1 MTDVITLAEAKTN
14 ATQAV
19 AEGRRSRSIVDRIAQ
34 FMTRRRITKLRA
46 DIVAAQERI
55 SSLGP
60 MATECKRKAQ
70 VTYEAELK
78 NIDLWRQAE
87 YTAAKI
93 AINSATADLAMLG
106 EEV

>member
-1 MTDVITLAEAKTN
+1 MTDVITLTEATANAER
-14 ATQAV
+14 AV
-19 AEGRRSRSIVDRIAQ
+19 VDARRSRSIVERFAQ
-34 FMTRRRITKLRA
+34 FVTRRRIAKLRA

-55 SSLGP
+55 RSLGP

-78 NIDLWRQAE
+78 NIDLWKQAE

-93 AINSATADLAMLG
+93 VINSAAADLAMLG